1 MKSTALFSIFL
12 LSACTV
18 WAQSAPTKL
27 NLQQAVQLA
36 VDKNP
41 DLQKRRLEIDL
52 AKASYKTSW
61 GAFLPTLNGSV
72 GFSKTS
78 STNYSEGFDTT
89 TRTGNG
95 IFSLKDSDSK
105 GYNWSLNS
113 SVNLF
118 SGGYDWKTFENS
130 TNYVESS
137 KLRFGRSVQTTILDV
152 TSNFLLVLQRQ
163 ELLKISKE
171 DLSYQEEQ
179 LKKITEMTRL
189 GSRPMVDLYNQQ
201 YAKANA
207 ELNVINA
214 EKNVEIAKSDLVS
227 LLALDPTL
235 EYDIEMPPLDGIKQD
250 PQFTT
255 LSTLVTAALNQR
267 PDFQDAKLAIK
278 TSQNKIWTAY
288 TGYSPSLDLT
298 WNWGANGNP
307 DLKPSLAD
315 QLGKARS
322 YTIGLTLS
330 VPIFNGFTTDYA
342 VQQAN
347 IEYKNSQYD
356 LEKLERTIQIG
367 VKQAWLDYKSYKKAY
382 EASEAQFKA
391 ASLLKETAQERYN
404 VGAGS
409 YLELANATKDFISAA
424 SNLTTSKYQFEF
436 QKKVLEFYIGSL
448 NPEDYVNIR

>member
-1 MKSTALFSIFL
+1 MKSTALLSIL
-12 LSACTV
+12 ILSAGTV

-41 DLQKRRLEIDL
+41 DLQKIRLNLDL
-52 AKASYKTSW
+52 AKADYLRSV
-61 GAFLPTLNGSV
+61 GVFLPTLNGNLSY
-72 GFSKTS
+72 
-78 STNYSEGFDTT
+78 NYRNGDNYNPY
-89 TRTGNG
+89 TGA
-95 IFSLKDSDSK
+95 I
-105 GYNWSLNS
+105 LNS
-113 SVNLF
+113 KSESYSWGLSSNLNLF
-118 SGGYDWKTFENS
+118 NGLSDFKGFETSEYNLE
-130 TNYVESS
+130 TS
-137 KLRFGRSVQTTILDV
+137 KLQFGRSVQTTILDV

-179 LKKITEMTRL
+179 LKKIQEMTRL

-201 YAKANA
+201 YTRANA

-214 EKNVEIAKSDLVS
+214 QKNFEIAKSDLVA
-227 LLALDPTL
+227 LLALDPTS
-235 EYDIEMPPLDGIKQD
+235 EYEIDMPVLDGIKAD
-250 PQFTT
+250 EQFNSLSQL
-255 LSTLVTAALNQR
+255 LSTALSQR
-267 PDFQDAKLAIK
+267 PDYQAAKVSIK
-278 TSQNKIWTAY
+278 SRENAVWQAY
-288 TGYSPSLDLT
+288 SNYAPSLNAS
-298 WNWGANGNP
+298 WNWGGSGNP
-307 DLKPSLAD
+307 DLTKGVGD
-315 QLGKARS
+315 QLLNQRFYS
-322 YTIGLTLS
+322 VGLTLS
-330 VPIFNGFTTDYA
+330 VPIFNGFQTNYI
-342 VQQAN
+342 VEQASVSL
-347 IEYKNSQYD
+347 KNSQYD

-367 VKQAWLDYKSYKKAY
+367 VKQAWLDYKSYRKAY

-448 NPEDYVNIR
+448 NPEDYVTIR